1 MYYNYVNYNH
11 SFEYALITHYEYQI
25 YNNIN
30 PDPEYLSI
38 IYYTRNELRFKT
50 KGNLKY
56 LK

>member
-11 SFEYALITHYEYQI
+11 SSEYALITHYEYQI

-38 IYYTRNELRFKT
+38 IYYVRETSSVSKQ
-50 KGNLKY
+50 KVI
-56 LK
+56 